1 MAAHLGGAAP
11 PAVPAPAPAPPTING
26 DWDPEKWEEVQVQE
40 MCNDAREHRERMGAV
55 KEHVGH
61 MTIDGGTTWF
71 QIVLHGAGKVGA
83 GRTVPAALVGGANGG
98 NTTLADRDGWYFYI
112 DNAGNVA
119 RNPGGIETY
128 LTQAG
133 LSGKDRYWIKA
144 CIFAAYTKLANQEMR
159 VMPPAWKIT
168 LRQIPAGRLKLIPT
182 QGLIDEDLL
191 TTTDTMNVATNTGRK
206 HVFSELKH
214 VCENG
219 GVDPDTL
226 IKRFG
231 AACRV
236 FGEPHGNHATFQ
248 WNFGN
253 N

>member
-1 MAAHLGGAAP
+1 
-11 PAVPAPAPAPPTING
+11 
-26 DWDPEKWEEVQVQE
+26 
-40 MCNDAREHRERMGAV
+40 MCDDDRDYRLRTGEAQ
-55 KEHVGH
+55 EHVGS

-98 NTTLADRDGWYFYI
+98 NTTLADRDGWHWHI
-112 DNAGNVA
+112 DATGQVA
-119 RNPGGIETY
+119 RNPGGIEPY
-128 LTQAG
+128 LTLAAVPAP
-133 LSGKDRYWIKA
+133 DRVWIKA
-144 CIFAAYTKLANQEMR
+144 CILGAYTKLAAQEMK
-159 VMPPAWKIT
+159 VMP
-168 LRQIPAGRLKLIPT
+168 LRGKSPFAKYPAGRLKLIPT
-182 QGLIDEDLL
+182 QSLIQEDLL
-191 TTTDTMNVATNTGRK
+191 ATTDTMNVATNTGRK